1 LHFVLVLQRDGRRPL
16 YVERREARVHDA
28 LFRRQKR
35 GGIKREAMA
44 KISTETAAATKNA
57 TLPLA
62 DTVIV
67 RNVNRSSLGV
77 SGIGTHSSI
86 KNRRCLTGGMG
97 GHSDRER
104 KNFLGRKAAG

>member
-1 LHFVLVLQRDGRRPL
+1 
-16 YVERREARVHDA
+16 
-28 LFRRQKR
+28 
-35 GGIKREAMA
+35 
-44 KISTETAAATKNA
+44 
-57 TLPLA
+57 
-62 DTVIV
+62 
-67 RNVNRSSLGV
+67 LGV